1 MVTKIFSSKEDRIK
15 GTKNKS
21 NTEQDQDGRFQSCFI
36 DNCKYS
42 KQSKLNVDIV
52 RLGLKRSQINLC
64 FIQEIHFEY

>member
-21 NTEQDQDGRFQSCFI
+21 NTEDQDGRFQSCFI

-52 RLGLKRSQINLC
+52 RLGLKRSQTNLC